1 MKINYKKIIL
11 WILFIIVLINLISTP
26 RIFEISYQSRDTY
39 MKSENIL
46 PKLISEFFDSFIHSI
61 KDFDSFIHL
70 IKEFLEQPINSIFSL
85 IYVGIPR
92 FFAIWV
98 IYLLF
103 PILQLI
109 PKNFMI
115 LFIIL
120 WLILNFSLIIYLYK
134 KLNIPKITFIKI
146 IIYPIIL
153 SCYIFMILL
162 EHVLPSISYLIYLLI
177 VISMIAYPLYLIAS
191 WLEKLKPI
199 K

>member
-1 MKINYKKIIL
+1 MKLNYKKLIL
-11 WILFIIVLINLISTP
+11 WILFIIVLINLISAP
-26 RIFEISYQSRDTY
+26 RIFEISYKLRDTY

-46 PKLISEFFDSFIHSI
+46 PKLISEFYDFFIL
-61 KDFDSFIHL
+61 L
-70 IKEFLEQPINSIFSL
+70 IKEISYQPLQVFLL
-85 IYVGIPR
+85 IYTSIPN

-120 WLILNFSLIIYLYK
+120 WLILNFSVIIYLYK

-153 SCYIFMILL
+153 NCGLFFQFLDYIIPYPFYILL
-162 EHVLPSISYLIYLLI
+162 E
-177 VISMIAYPLYLIAS
+177 ISMIAYPVYLIAS

>member
-1 MKINYKKIIL
+1 MKLNYKKIIL

-26 RIFEISYQSRDTY
+26 RIFEISYELRDTY

-46 PKLISEFFDSFIHSI
+46 PKLISEFYDFFIL
-61 KDFDSFIHL
+61 L
-70 IKEFLEQPINSIFSL
+70 IKEISYQPL
-85 IYVGIPR
+85 IYVGIPN

-120 WLILNFSLIIYLYK
+120 WLTLNFALIIYLYK
-134 KLNIPKITFIKI
+134 KLNIPKITFVKI

-153 SCYIFMILL
+153 NCGLFMILL
-162 EHVLPSISYLIYLLI
+162 EHVIPSISYLIYLLLG
-177 VISMIAYPLYLIAS
+177 ISMIVYPLYLIAS
-191 WLEKLKPI
+191 WLSKLKPI

>member
-46 PKLISEFFDSFIHSI
+46 PKLISEFFDSFIHS
-61 KDFDSFIHL
+61 

-153 SCYIFMILL
+153 NCYIFMILL
-162 EHVLPSISYLIYLLI
+162 ENVLPSISYLIYLLI

>member
-1 MKINYKKIIL
+1 MKLNYKKIIL

-26 RIFEISYQSRDTY
+26 RIFEISYELRDTY

-46 PKLISEFFDSFIHSI
+46 PKLISEFYDFFIL
-61 KDFDSFIHL
+61 L
-70 IKEFLEQPINSIFSL
+70 IKEISYQPL
-85 IYVGIPR
+85 IYVGIPN

-120 WLILNFSLIIYLYK
+120 WLTLNFALIIYLYK
-134 KLNIPKITFIKI
+134 KLNIPKITFVKI
-146 IIYPIIL
+146 IIYPIL
-153 SCYIFMILL
+153 LNCGLFMILL
-162 EHVLPSISYLIYLLI
+162 EHVIPSISYLIYLLLG
-177 VISMIAYPLYLIAS
+177 ISMIVYPLYLIAS
-191 WLEKLKPI
+191 WLSKLKPI

>member
-1 MKINYKKIIL
+1 MKLNYKKIIL
-11 WILFIIVLINLISTP
+11 WILFIIVLINLISTFN
-26 RIFEISYQSRDTY
+26 IFEISYELRDTY

-46 PKLISEFFDSFIHSI
+46 PKLISEFYDFFIL
-61 KDFDSFIHL
+61 L
-70 IKEFLEQPINSIFSL
+70 IKEISYQPLQVFLL
-85 IYVGIPR
+85 IYTSIPN

-153 SCYIFMILL
+153 NCYIFMILL
-162 EHVLPSISYLIYLLI
+162 EHVLPSISVLISLLLG
-177 VISMIAYPLYLIAS
+177 ISMIAYPLYLIAS
-191 WLEKLKPI
+191 WFEKLKPI